1 MTNSIMVL
9 LSLILPDLPPIVLA
23 KFIFAKAYIVMSV
36 EMLPLPGAQGI
47 TELTSLQI
55 LQGVCAGYGIQS
67 GSGLERLVSFYI
79 PLFVPESL
87 VCYTYEKMRIKAGE
101 KR

>member
-1 MTNSIMVL
+1 MASALGNRGLTIRKRIFLTNSIVVL
-9 LSLILPDLPPIVLA
+9 LSL
-23 KFIFAKAYIVMSV
+23 
-36 EMLPLPGAQGI
+36 MLPLPGAQGI

-55 LQGVCAGYGIQS
+55 LQGVSAGYGIQS
-67 GSGLERLVSFYI
+67 GIVLERLVSFYI
-79 PLFVPESL
+79 PLFVSGSL

>member
-1 MTNSIMVL
+1 MASALGNRGLTIRKRIFLTNSIMVL
-9 LSLILPDLPPIVLA
+9 LSL
-23 KFIFAKAYIVMSV
+23 
-36 EMLPLPGAQGI
+36 MLPLPGAQGI

-67 GSGLERLVSFYI
+67 GSVLERLVSFYI
-79 PLFVPESL
+79 PLFVSGSR

>member
-1 MTNSIMVL
+1 MASALGNRGLTIRKRIFLTNSSMVL
-9 LSLILPDLPPIVLA
+9 LSL
-23 KFIFAKAYIVMSV
+23 
-36 EMLPLPGAQGI
+36 MLPLPGAQGI

-67 GSGLERLVSFYI
+67 GIVLERLVSSYI
-79 PLFVPESL
+79 PLFVSGSL

>member
-1 MTNSIMVL
+1 MANALGNRGLTIRKRIFLTNSIMVL
-9 LSLILPDLPPIVLA
+9 LSL
-23 KFIFAKAYIVMSV
+23 
-36 EMLPLPGAQGI
+36 MLPLPGTQGI

-67 GSGLERLVSFYI
+67 GSVLERLVSFYI
-79 PLFVPESL
+79 PLFVSGSL

>member
-1 MTNSIMVL
+1 MVL
-9 LSLILPDLPPIVLA
+9 VLLILPDLSPIVLA

-55 LQGVCAGYGIQS
+55 LQGVCAGYGTQS
-67 GSGLERLVSFYI
+67 GSVLERLVSSYI
-79 PLFVPESL
+79 PLFVSGSL
-87 VCYTYEKMRIKAGE
+87 VCYTYEK
-101 KR
+101 

>member
-55 LQGVCAGYGIQS
+55 LQGVCAGYGTQS
-67 GSGLERLVSFYI
+67 GSVLERLVSSYI
-79 PLFVPESL
+79 PLFVSGSL